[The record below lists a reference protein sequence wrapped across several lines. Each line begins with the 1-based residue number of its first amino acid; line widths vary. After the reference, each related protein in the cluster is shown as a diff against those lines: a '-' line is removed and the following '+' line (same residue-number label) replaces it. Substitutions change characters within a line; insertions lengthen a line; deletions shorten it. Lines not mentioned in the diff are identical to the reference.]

1 MTNLVA
7 GINAWGQQLLFERKD
22 GKKENLLYLEDRV
35 ERLQKRH
42 DQVAAS
48 SVELERVVKENYQLF
63 FNEPMEEVEPEV
75 PLGTT
80 LTLGYY

>member
-1 MTNLVA
+1 MANLVA

-22 GKKENLLYLEDRV
+22 GKKENLLYLEDRA

-48 SVELERVVKENYQLF
+48 SVELELVVKENYELF
-63 FNEPMEEVEPEV
+63 FNEPMEEPEPEV
-75 PLGTT
+75 PPGKNF
-80 LTLGYY
+80 